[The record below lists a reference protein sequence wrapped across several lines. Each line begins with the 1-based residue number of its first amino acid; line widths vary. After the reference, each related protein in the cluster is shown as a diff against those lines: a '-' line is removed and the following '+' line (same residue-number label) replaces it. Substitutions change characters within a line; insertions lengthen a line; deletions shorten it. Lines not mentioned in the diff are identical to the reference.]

1 MWYFLLKEILGQGED
16 NSSCL
21 PLRHS
26 SCSLQHVCTFA
37 SYTRGLYVP
46 CGSSTTALCEVSAGA
61 SSLLHLPLGSCPD
74 GPEVRKVLHI
84 LQFFHLQVI
93 QVVGISNSRER
104 EQAIEQ
110 GRVTQLRGLQSVAD
124 GKRSEPSKG
133 CLRCATRGDSRALS
147 LWSGVCSCG
156 LFEQSVK
163 AAFSKQLSSL
173 NAQSDGTKLYGN

>member
-26 SCSLQHVCTFA
+26 SCSLQNVCTFA
-37 SYTRGLYVP
+37 SY
-46 CGSSTTALCEVSAGA
+46 TTALCEVSAGA

-74 GPEVRKVLHI
+74 GPEVRKVFHI

-104 EQAIEQ
+104 GQAIEQ

-133 CLRCATRGDSRALS
+133 CLRCSTRGDSRALS